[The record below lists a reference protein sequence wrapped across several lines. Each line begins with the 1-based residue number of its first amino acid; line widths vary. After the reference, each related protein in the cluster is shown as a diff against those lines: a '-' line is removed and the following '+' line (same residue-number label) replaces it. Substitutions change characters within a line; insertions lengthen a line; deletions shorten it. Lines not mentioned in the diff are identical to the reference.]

1 MKIRA
6 WLNDDPNSN
15 EMKTYIIP
23 EDCRMSWDFDDRVNS
38 YEKERK
44 KHVKQMENEV
54 IGLAL
59 ICRENGI
66 YKDLFELLRDGY
78 IFRPVEKEK
87 KKDAKEEDINN
98 YTRALKWCITFT
110 MMLLGLSVFFIIF
123 QIVLVEPTGLPLRSI
138 ENHLIGYSAGPFPPR
153 STENYLGVPGP
164 PGPTGPPGICL

>member
-23 EDCRMSWDFDDRVNS
+23 EDCRMSWDFNDRVDS
-38 YEKERK
+38 YEKERE
-44 KHVKQMENEV
+44 KHVKQMQNEV

-66 YKDLFELLRDGY
+66 YKDLFELLRDRY
-78 IFRPVEKEK
+78 IFRPVERKKK
-87 KKDAKEEDINN
+87 KKDAMEEEISN

-110 MMLLGLSVFFIIF
+110 MMIIVLLFHFIIF
-123 QIVLVEPTGLPLRSI
+123 QIVLFEPPPGI
-138 ENHLIGYSAGPFPPR
+138 ESKLVPTPESYP
-153 STENYLGVPGP
+153 NYPGP
-164 PGPTGPPGICL
+164 PGAPGPFGPPGLRL

>member
-23 EDCRMSWDFDDRVNS
+23 EDCRMSWDFNDRMES
-38 YEKERK
+38 YERERK

-59 ICRENGI
+59 ICRKNGI
-66 YKDLFELLRDGY
+66 YKDLFELLRDRY
-78 IFRPVEKEK
+78 IFRPVKRNKKE
-87 KKDAKEEDINN
+87 DEENRDIEFW
-98 YTRALKWCITFT
+98 LKVVEWLKFILGCFVIITGI
-110 MMLLGLSVFFIIF
+110 LVLCSS
-123 QIVLVEPTGLPLRSI
+123 QIEPPRSIDKCNSITCPAGPTGLP
-138 ENHLIGYSAGPFPPR
+138 PR
-153 STENYLGVPGP
+153 SNENYLGVPGP